1 MKRDEIEGEINACKN
16 ILDNT
21 DYQILRAIEEIFA
34 ADDVITLLKAISD
47 AGKVIK
53 DTIKL
58 RKQMRDR
65 INELEAMTPED
76 EAPVEA
82 PPEEV
87 VPEAP
92 EGDTE

>member
-1 MKRDEIEGEINACKN
+1 MKRQEIEGEINASKN

-34 ADDVITLLKAISD
+34 AEDVITLLKAIAD

-58 RKQMRDR
+58 RKKMRDR

-76 EAPVEA
+76 EEQPAEE
-82 PPEEV
+82 PPS
-87 VPEAP
+87 AP
-92 EGDTE
+92 EGAAE